1 MWEPICDLLYHFNGH
16 VHVPCTIHTLPSLQ
30 LIHKPTANR
39 IQHSSHLHKLRY
51 ALEHLILR
59 SYLKDRKILTSYRVV
74 LSIKLLWSRNKL
86 PKALYCRLYYFKP
99 LPSQTEGEAEAS
111 AGARRRG
118 VSHQRPHARV
128 ILHGTAASLLM
139 PLISRVEFSPL
150 LFLNQHSAPYNVKLK
165 LITSFCCKYTLT
177 LFS

>member
-1 MWEPICDLLYHFNGH
+1 MWEPICDLLYHFSGH

-99 LPSQTEGEAEAS
+99 LPSQTEGQAEAS

-118 VSHQRPHARV
+118 AVPPAATCPRYPAW
-128 ILHGTAASLLM
+128 HGTADAQ
-139 PLISRVEFSPL
+139 PLISRVGFSPL

-165 LITSFCCKYTLT
+165 LITSSCCKYTLT